1 MIQACVFCLSQDRDL
16 LMIDETLYFS
26 VYPSFKEKNN
36 EYINYLKAEN
46 LLKLCWECQSR
57 VTNFKKFLDTAE
69 RSLNTLKMVMVL
81 PSGELPNSE
90 SRLHITTAYCI
101 DIEGSVPPLLPP
113 IVEQNI
119 DDADHSAVE
128 PIQQQQKDNDVS
140 MTAVK
145 LELNLDEL
153 DDNDI
158 CNDDGDGRD
167 SDTQAS
173 VPGGSFSINNLSKDD
188 NINKDNDTTSNKHIE
203 DDHSLPAVW
212 VAPLPLIIPGI
223 ECNIKITTSS
233 LLGLEGIKKI
243 KPSNNDVSLS
253 AAKPEDSD
261 INNDTT
267 SNNHTEDDPR
277 PPAAPTSSLPPDAT
291 KTPSI
296 KIVETGKSAKTK
308 KPRPKPL
315 KSLKFNV
322 VWASSEQ
329 AMRWH
334 REELR
339 RAREAS
345 LSFVHECDAC
355 ERLFAEEEEL
365 NRHVGEA
372 HSEEAGKYTCDVCL
386 YRFPDHTKLK
396 QHMEAHYINYKC
408 KTCSFESRI
417 LAEMQKHVSDT
428 HPNTKCLKCRNEFA
442 SKAEEEFSINN
453 LSKDDNI
460 NKDNDTT
467 SNKHIEDDHSLPAV
481 WVAPLPL
488 IIPISQCKKVSNQTS
503 LPGKE
508 SNKKIISNQS
518 SLTCKDSIKKIKL
531 SDNSVRKND
540 NINNDNDTTFN
551 KHIEDDHRSPEVRDE
566 PLPLIIPKSQY
577 KRVSKQSRPP
587 GIECNIKITTNSLLG
602 QESIKK
608 IKLSDNDNDV
618 SVSAAKLEDSDINN
632 ETTSNN
638 HTEDDPRPP
647 ATSTSS
653 LPPDST
659 KTPCIKIEDSGKS
672 AKKII
677 PRPKPLKSL
686 KFDVVWVTTEQ
697 AMRWHREELRRAR
710 EASLSFVHECDACE
724 RLFADEE
731 ELNTHVG
738 EAHSEKAGQYT
749 CDMCLYRFPEQA
761 KLEQHM
767 EGHYVCYKCKNC
779 SFECREL
786 REMEEHVK
794 NPHNIIQKPV
804 CIRCKNEFVSKEE
817 LKEHLTTCKTYK
829 CAECDKTFVVR
840 GSYQKHVREHKQDP
854 GGIYCEICKVHYKA
868 SYYKEH
874 LITSLKHVSEDDFK
888 YKCNECDKKFPTS
901 TRLRLHMFG
910 NHKRPG
916 PHPCKLCPK
925 SYFDKMK
932 LARHIANV
940 HKIGPVIERKK
951 DKICETCGKGF
962 SSSTLLTNHIRIHTG
977 ERPWRCEECPAAFA
991 QNGTFYM
998 HMKQV
1003 HGKTIDRH
1011 GREKLTE
1018 KVCCD
1023 ACGAA
1028 FNTRAGLAQ
1037 HHNLLHAEKT
1047 DYQCETCEKY
1057 CRTAQGLQKH
1067 TRTHAPPAPLPCH
1080 TCGKTFKTRG
1090 AHTQHIQKKH
1100 GIAVVERPFKCRS
1113 CDAAYS
1119 VQTNLYT
1126 HYKVKHLGL
1135 KSSDKVKIMNLFNL
1149 DKEVMVVARK

>member
-16 LMIDETLYFS
+16 LTIDESLYLT
-26 VYPSFKEKNN
+26 VYPSFNDELI
-36 EYINYLKAEN
+36 EYINYLKAEK
-46 LLKLCWECQSR
+46 LLKLCWECQVKVYSYKKLLQ
-57 VTNFKKFLDTAE
+57 TAHSSLKALKNF
-69 RSLNTLKMVMVL
+69 MVS
-81 PSGELPNSE
+81 PSGDPPKSE
-90 SRLHITTAYCI
+90 SRLLITTVDSI
-101 DIEGSVPPLLPP
+101 DIAPSVPPLLPP
-113 IVEQNI
+113 KEEQNT
-119 DDADHSAVE
+119 DDADFKFNVE
-128 PIQQQQKDNDVS
+128 LASKPKEFTVE
-140 MTAVK
+140 VK
-145 LELNLDEL
+145 LEHNQ
-153 DDNDI
+153 DD
-158 CNDDGDGRD
+158 D
-167 SDTQAS
+167 S
-173 VPGGSFSINNLSKDD
+173 
-188 NINKDNDTTSNKHIE
+188 
-203 DDHSLPAVW
+203 
-212 VAPLPLIIPGI
+212 
-223 ECNIKITTSS
+223 C
-233 LLGLEGIKKI
+233 
-243 KPSNNDVSLS
+243 
-253 AAKPEDSD
+253 
-261 INNDTT
+261 NNDTT
-267 SNNHTEDDPR
+267 SNNNNDDDDDDKPLQSVQ
-277 PPAAPTSSLPPDAT
+277 AMALPPVTSKPVKRALDSNKAS
-291 KTPSI
+291 KA
-296 KIVETGKSAKTK
+296 KSKKK
-308 KPRPKPL
+308 KPPTPAPPKFS
-315 KSLKFNV
+315 K

-365 NRHVGEA
+365 NTHVGEA
-372 HSEEAGKYTCDVCL
+372 HSEE
-386 YRFPDHTKLK
+386 
-396 QHMEAHYINYKC
+396 
-408 KTCSFESRI
+408 
-417 LAEMQKHVSDT
+417 
-428 HPNTKCLKCRNEFA
+428 
-442 SKAEEEFSINN
+442 
-453 LSKDDNI
+453 
-460 NKDNDTT
+460 
-467 SNKHIEDDHSLPAV
+467 
-481 WVAPLPL
+481 
-488 IIPISQCKKVSNQTS
+488 
-503 LPGKE
+503 
-508 SNKKIISNQS
+508 
-518 SLTCKDSIKKIKL
+518 
-531 SDNSVRKND
+531 
-540 NINNDNDTTFN
+540 
-551 KHIEDDHRSPEVRDE
+551 
-566 PLPLIIPKSQY
+566 
-577 KRVSKQSRPP
+577 
-587 GIECNIKITTNSLLG
+587 
-602 QESIKK
+602 
-608 IKLSDNDNDV
+608 
-618 SVSAAKLEDSDINN
+618 
-632 ETTSNN
+632 
-638 HTEDDPRPP
+638 
-647 ATSTSS
+647 
-653 LPPDST
+653 
-659 KTPCIKIEDSGKS
+659 
-672 AKKII
+672 
-677 PRPKPLKSL
+677 
-686 KFDVVWVTTEQ
+686 
-697 AMRWHREELRRAR
+697 
-710 EASLSFVHECDACE
+710 
-724 RLFADEE
+724 
-731 ELNTHVG
+731 
-738 EAHSEKAGQYT
+738 AGQYT

-767 EGHYVCYKCKNC
+767 NAHYVYYKCKNC

-786 REMEEHVK
+786 TEMEEHVK
-794 NPHNIIQKPV
+794 NPHTIIQKPV

-854 GGIYCEICKVHYKA
+854 GGIYCEVCKVHYKA

-888 YKCNECDKKFPTS
+888 
-901 TRLRLHMFG
+901 LHMFG

-1037 HHNLLHAEKT
+1037 HHNLLHADKT

-1067 TRTHAPPAPLPCH
+1067 ARTHAPPAPLPCH

-1149 DKEVMVVARK
+1149 DKDVVVVARK